1 MTLQLHRPDAGGAL
15 QPGAET
21 DRDWREGLHAR
32 RWRVA
37 LLRNS
42 EMNPTS
48 TRVAVAFWVALAI
61 VTFVLLMLGY
71 GTHFWTLPAA
81 AL

>member
-1 MTLQLHRPDAGGAL
+1 MTLRLHRPDAGGAL
-15 QPGAET
+15 RPGAES

-32 RWRVA
+32 RWRAA

-42 EMNPTS
+42 EMSPTS
-48 TRVAVAFWVALAI
+48 ARVAVAFWVALAV
-61 VTFVLLMLGY
+61 VTFVLLMIGY

-81 AL
+81 TL

>member
-1 MTLQLHRPDAGGAL
+1 MTLQLHRPDASGAL
-15 QPGAET
+15 RPGAET
-21 DRDWREGLHAR
+21 DGDWRDGLHAR

-37 LLRNS
+37 PLRNS
-42 EMNPTS
+42 EMNPTP
-48 TRVAVAFWVALAI
+48 TLVAIAFWVALA
-61 VTFVLLMLGY
+61 VLTFALLMLGY